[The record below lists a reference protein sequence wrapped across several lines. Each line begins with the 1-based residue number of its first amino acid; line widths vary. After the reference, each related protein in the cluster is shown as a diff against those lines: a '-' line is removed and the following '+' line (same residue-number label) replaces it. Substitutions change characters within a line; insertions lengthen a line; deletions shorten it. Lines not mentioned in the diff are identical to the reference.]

1 MADSEAADG
10 ESLVAPVPPSV
21 WFRPKGNLT
30 TGELSFLLILAI
42 LPLVMVIV
50 RVLSLPDVLS
60 AELSGSWFSVVGS
73 ELSSMLSLHDIPAGD
88 RASVLYMLF
97 LPTSALLIAIVRLTL
112 GIRVI
117 GFRAILISVG
127 FQESGVIP
135 SLILI
140 IVVVA
145 IVVGVRPALR
155 RIRLPQVARLSVIMS
170 IAVVI
175 LLSALLLAPWTRSEV
190 LWGVAFFPVIV
201 LGLLAEGIAKT
212 LDSGSG
218 LVAIWR
224 TGMTIGIALLLAG
237 VSQIPAL
244 REVALAFPELVLTQI
259 ALIIFVAEYFDLRL
273 FQDWDSKLSG
283 VAIPRFFE
291 RGGTQK
297 IAVVFNRRK
306 NGIVAPLGT
315 SAGKGY
321 RPRDVRRLAA
331 MLRDAGHRVERFE
344 GDMTMLSKLREFMPP
359 HPRTGE
365 PGGLVLNLATGI
377 QGTSA
382 TGHVPAMLEMA
393 GLPYAGATPTGHAII
408 QDRVLSSQVLG
419 AAGVRIPDLRIVRS
433 EGEDVEGLTYPLAV
447 RPRQGSSS
455 RIRLARDRAGL
466 DSAIRRVLRRAGP
479 EAVIEQFITGRRID
493 VALIGNE
500 SPECLPLVEVLP
512 ETDERICPALLEGG
526 VAERIREAARLAYEA
541 CGCRDAA
548 RISLRLTQAGTPYV
562 TEVESL
568 GGLDQGGLFECA
580 GKADGVPLGDLIE
593 RIVDVASERYRSGAQ
608 ATALSLVGGAANEAG
623 RDGRALIAGS

>member
-1 MADSEAADG
+1 MPPLEAADD
-10 ESLVAPVPPSV
+10 EADAPLAPAST

-30 TGELSFLLILAI
+30 TGELTFLLTLAT
-42 LPLVMVIV
+42 LPLVMMIV

-60 AELSGSWFSVVGS
+60 AEFSGTWFSIVGS

-127 FQESGVIP
+127 FQESGIIP
-135 SLILI
+135 SLVLIL
-140 IVVVA
+140 VVVV
-145 IVVGVRPALR
+145 IIIGVRPVLR

-170 IAVVI
+170 IAVII

-190 LWGVAFFPVIV
+190 LWRVAFFPVIV

-212 LDSGSG
+212 LDSNSG
-218 LVAIWR
+218 LVAVWR
-224 TGMTIGIALLLAG
+224 TGMTFGIALLLAG

-244 REVALAFPELVLTQI
+244 REVALAFPELVLTEI

-273 FQDWDSKLSG
+273 FQDWDAKLSG

-291 RGGTQK
+291 RSGTQK

-306 NGIVAPLGT
+306 NGIVAPLGI

-321 RPRDVRRLAA
+321 RQRDVRRLAS
-331 MLRDAGHRVERFE
+331 MLGDAGHRVERFE

-393 GLPYAGATPTGHAII
+393 GLPYAGATPIGHAIM
-408 QDRVLSSQVLG
+408 QDRVLASQVLR
-419 AAGVRIPDLRIVRS
+419 AAGVRVPDLRIVRS
-433 EGEDVEGLTYPLAV
+433 EDEDVEGLTYPLAV
-447 RPRQGSSS
+447 RPRHGSSL
-455 RIRLARDRAGL
+455 RIRIARDRAGL
-466 DSAIRRVLRRAGP
+466 DSAIRRVLRRSGP
-479 EAVIEQFITGRRID
+479 EAIVEQFVTGRRID
-493 VALIGNE
+493 VAVIGNG
-500 SPECLPLVEVLP
+500 SPDCLPLVEVLP

-526 VAERIREAARLAYEA
+526 VAERVRDAARLAYEA

-548 RISLRLTQAGTPYV
+548 RISLTLTQAGAPYV

-568 GGLDQGGLFECA
+568 GGLDRGGLFESA

-593 RIVDVASERYRSGAQ
+593 RIVDVASDRYRSRAQ
-608 ATALSLVGGAANEAG
+608 STSLSVVDDAASEAG